1 MSPTSVGAR
10 ATALILACGALLAVT
25 PPDAAHAAAPTT
37 NHLSWT
43 GYAGG
48 EHTAVNGGEWTVPTG
63 VTSVTV
69 DLVGG
74 KGADNSI
81 ALGGL
86 GAHVTGTLSVTPGE
100 VLRVTVGSDGGY
112 RFGGAN
118 GGGWGGGGAA
128 SGGGGAGY
136 AGGGAT
142 DIRIGGAGLEHRVL
156 VAGGGGGTGVS
167 PGIDGGHAG
176 LVGPGESGQAG
187 GNALADNG
195 PSCADS
201 TGAGGGTQTAGGPRA
216 IGCVVKQYYPDGRFG
231 EFGVGADGVS
241 VGTGGVPGAS
251 GGGGGWYG
259 GGSSSVYGGG
269 GGGSSY
275 GDPARFTLGAQDVT
289 TTGPRASI
297 TYAAVPTTLVVDAV
311 DTLPADG
318 STTVVDIS
326 LLDQSGRLWAGHDVT
341 ISGDDAGVVFGTVVP
356 QGNGHYRVG
365 MRSSTTVGTVTLT
378 AATGGITGTTTVEQ
392 VKALQQLSFTT
403 SGNSAFAGQT
413 RAVSVSGGTSGNPV
427 QLTSSADCS
436 LSGQTS
442 GNATVRFD
450 HAGSCVITANQA
462 GNANHEDAEPASQTI
477 TVAKGAQTLAFT
489 STAPEEGAVGGTYA
503 VTATGGTSSSPVTF
517 TAGSPTCSVVG
528 KGSGSAIVT
537 FHHVGSCELT
547 ANQAG
552 DDDYEAGAAASEAIT
567 VVRAKQAIRFTSA
580 PPTKSVV
587 GGEYVVRASTGRL
600 PVELSAVTPAQ
611 CSVQDRGDGS
621 AKVAFRGTGSCVI
634 GAAQPGDAD
643 HEPAMPVTQVVNV
656 TKPSAQK
663 LRITSKPGK
672 AKVGS
677 TYRIRTK
684 GAAKGHKV
692 TYATTPR
699 SVCTVNGKGVVKF
712 RKAGR
717 CTITAKVAGSGTYLP
732 GQAKQKVTIKRRK

>member
-10 ATALILACGALLAVT
+10 ATALLLACGALLAVT

-48 EHTAVNGGEWTVPTG
+48 EWTATNGGEWTVPTG

-74 KGADNSI
+74 KGADNSV
-81 ALGGL
+81 AVGGL

-167 PGIDGGHAG
+167 HGINGGHAG
-176 LVGPGESGQAG
+176 LVGSGQSGQEG

-201 TGAGGGTQTAGGPRA
+201 TGAGGGTQTAGGARA
-216 IGCVVKQYYPDGRFG
+216 IGCLVKQYYPDGRFG

-275 GDPARFTLGAQDVT
+275 GDPARFTLSAQDVT

-341 ISGDDAGVVFGTVVP
+341 ISSDDPGVVFGTVVP

-392 VKALQQLSFTT
+392 VKAAQQLSFTT
-403 SGNSAFAGQT
+403 SGDSAFAGQT
-413 RAVSVSGGTSGNPV
+413 RAVSVNGGTSGNPV

-462 GNANHEDAEPASQTI
+462 GNANHEDAEPISQTI
-477 TVAKGAQTLAFT
+477 TVAKAPQTVAFT
-489 STAPEEGAVGGTYA
+489 STAPAQGAVGGTYA
-503 VTATGGTSSSPVTF
+503 VTATGGTSGNPVTF
-517 TAGSPTCSVVG
+517 AAGSATCSVTP
-528 KGSGSAIVT
+528 KGSGSAVVT
-537 FHHVGSCELT
+537 FQHVGSCELT

-552 DDDYEAGAAASEAIT
+552 DADHEPASAVSQTIT
-567 VVRAKQAIRFTSA
+567 LARGPQTIRFTSTA
-580 PPTKSVV
+580 PQRAVV
-587 GGEYVVRASTGRL
+587 GGSYTVTASTGRL
-600 PVELSAVTPAQ
+600 SVALSSLTPAQ
-611 CSVQDRGDGS
+611 CSVNDGGRGS
-621 AKVAFRGTGSCVI
+621 ATVSFRTAGPCVI
-634 GAAQPGDAD
+634 NATQAGDVD
-643 HEPAMPVTQVVNV
+643 HEPAAAATQVITV
-656 TKPSAQK
+656 TKATAQK
-663 LRITSKPGK
+663 LRITSKPGR

-677 TYRIRTK
+677 TYRVKTT

-699 SVCTVNGKGVVKF
+699 SVCTVTGKGVVKF

-717 CTITAKVAGSGTYLP
+717 CTITAKVAGSAFYLP